1 MDDYEKKWNI
11 KIVKDFM
18 AKYKLKNIDLAR
30 ISGTSRGEIT
40 RKLRGERSFS
50 NTFMTCIE
58 YAGKLK
64 ELTGEFEV

>member
-1 MDDYEKKWNI
+1 MDNIEKQERI
-11 KIVKDFM
+11 QAVEAFM
-18 AKYKLKNIDLAR
+18 AKYKLKNIDISR

-40 RKLRGERSFS
+40 RKLRGERKFS
-50 NTFMTCIE
+50 SNFMVCLS